1 MASSS
6 MDTEAAGQ
14 ELKGGGYTVA
24 ATAHAVDSGT
34 KHSGSE
40 SWRGCSEF

>member
-6 MDTEAAGQ
+6 MDTEAAGH
-14 ELKGGGYTVA
+14 EPKGSDYTVS

-34 KHSGSE
+34 KHAAAAAGST
-40 SWRGCSEF
+40 S

>member
-1 MASSS
+1 MATSS

-40 SWRGCSEF
+40 SWRSFSEF

>member
-1 MASSS
+1 

-34 KHSGSE
+34 KHSGVRIRE
-40 SWRGCSEF
+40 LAWLF